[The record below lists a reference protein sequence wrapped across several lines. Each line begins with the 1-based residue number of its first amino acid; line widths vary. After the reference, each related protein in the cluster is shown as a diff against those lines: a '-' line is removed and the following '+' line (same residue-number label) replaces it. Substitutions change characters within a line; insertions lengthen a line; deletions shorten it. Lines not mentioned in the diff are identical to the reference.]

1 MSPSERSHMRP
12 FGELAP
18 FSEVRRTLEQLG
30 VAVGETEQL
39 SLLRSAG
46 RTLATAVCARVD
58 VPNADR
64 AAMDGHAAKAQDTA
78 PDTQLRIV
86 GRVAAGQDAPPAMQ
100 RGECVEVATGAPLPL
115 GADCVIPI
123 ESSDPGNGAI
133 TVRARFLV
141 GQHISRRA
149 DDVREG
155 ESLALPGAT
164 LQPSLVAACAAA
176 GIDEVEVWRRPRVLV
191 VSSGDEIV
199 PAGSG
204 PLRPGQVYDSNATAL
219 AALFHSCGATVERTP
234 IIRDERPLLEAAL
247 TGTDAD
253 LVVTIGGTSVG
264 RRDLVSDVVAEL
276 GDICLH
282 GVAVRP
288 GKPLLLA
295 RIGERPLIGLPGFPT
310 SCLMMAYV
318 TAKPL
323 LERLGHVAPSGRQ
336 REATLGVAVDSPRGK
351 THFLPVRINAE
362 GEAIPT
368 FTFSSAVSSMAR
380 ADGWIEIAAE
390 VETVPVGSSVCV
402 TLY

>member
-1 MSPSERSHMRP
+1 MRP
-12 FGELAP
+12 FGDLVA
-18 FSEVRRTLEQLG
+18 FAEVRRALERLG
-30 VAVGETEQL
+30 DPVDESERL
-39 SLLRSAG
+39 PLLQSTG

-64 AAMDGHAAKAQDTA
+64 AAMDGHAAKAQDTG
-78 PDTQLRIV
+78 PDAELRIV
-86 GRVAAGQDAPPAMQ
+86 GRVAAGQEAPPMLRQ
-100 RGECVEVATGAPLPL
+100 GECVEVATGAPLPP

-123 ESSDPGNGAI
+123 EDSDPRAGAI
-133 TVRARFLV
+133 NVRERFLV

-149 DDVREG
+149 DDLHEG
-155 ESLALPGAT
+155 EPLAEPGAT

-176 GIDEVEVWRRPRVLV
+176 GIDEVDVWRQPRVLL
-191 VSSGDEIV
+191 VSSGDEVV

-204 PLRPGQVYDSNATAL
+204 PLEPGQVYDSNATAL
-219 AALFHSCGATVERTP
+219 TALFQSGGAIVERTP
-234 IIRDERPLLEAAL
+234 IVRDDRALLRTAL
-247 TGTDAD
+247 TETDAD

-264 RRDLVSDVVAEL
+264 RRDLVSDVVEEL

-295 RIGERPLIGLPGFPT
+295 RIDQRPLIGLPGFPT

-323 LERLGHVAPSGRQ
+323 LERLGRIGPSGRQ
-336 REATLGVAVDSPRGK
+336 REATLGVAVSSPRGK
-351 THFLPVRINAE
+351 THFLPVRIDAD
-362 GEAIPT
+362 GKAVPT
-368 FTFSSAVSSMAR
+368 FTFSSAVSSMAH
-380 ADGWIEIAAE
+380 AHGWIEIPAE
-390 VETVPVGSSVCV
+390 IETVPAGASVDV